1 MSQYGFGRSV
11 RRLEDA
17 RLLMGHGRYTADIDL
32 PGQAYAHVVR
42 ASYAHAEVRAV
53 GVARARAAPGVLAVL
68 TARDLDA
75 DGLGPLA
82 GWETVKNADGGAPF
96 TPDRPLLAGDRVR
109 YAGEPLALVVAD
121 TRDAAEDGAEL
132 VDVDYRDLAAVTDTG
147 AAMAADAPRLW
158 DEAPDNVAMDW
169 ASGDRDATARAFSEA
184 AHVTRLN
191 LVNNR
196 VIGMPMEPVAAVGVY
211 EPADGRYRLY
221 TPTQGVHRFRD
232 QIAAEVLK
240 IPARNLDVISP
251 DVGGGFGVRIR
262 PIPEQVLVLWA
273 ARRVGRPVKWV
284 APRTEAMVADV
295 HARDHVTE
303 AELALDGDGRFL
315 AIRVSVT
322 AAMGAYVSTNGRTS
336 PTEGFA
342 TAIPSVYKTPAFHV
356 RVCGVF
362 TNTAPTNAYR
372 GAGRPEA
379 IYVVERLIDTAAAEL
394 GLSPVELRNRNL
406 VPADAMPYRA
416 PSGDVYDSGDF
427 PRMLRD
433 ALAAADADGFPARCR
448 EARARGRRRGL
459 GISVYMKINGGPPGE
474 LAEVRFDEGG
484 GVTVLIGSQSNG
496 QGHETALAQMVCG
509 RLGIPIESV
518 RVVQGDTTRVA
529 NGHGTGGSSLLSV
542 DGIAL
547 RDAIERV
554 VEAGKRIAGHALEA
568 AEADIDFADGRY
580 VVAGTDRTLDMAE
593 VALMSFEAGPGAA
606 GTGAGLAE
614 RACFAKDANTYTNGC
629 HVSEVEVDIDTGKV
643 DLVSHTVVD
652 DLGRVLNP
660 MMAAGQIQGGLVQ
673 GLGQALCEL
682 TAYDP
687 DSGQLLTGS
696 FMDYCLP
703 RAGDVPDLDVRF
715 VEIPCTTNPL
725 GVKGAGEAGTT
736 GAPPAVV
743 NAVVDALREF
753 GVRHIDMPLTPLRV
767 WRAIHARDGG

>member
-1 MSQYGFGRSV
+1 M
-11 RRLEDA
+11 
-17 RLLMGHGRYTADIDL
+17 
-32 PGQAYAHVVR
+32 
-42 ASYAHAEVRAV
+42 

-496 QGHETALAQMVCG
+496 QGH
-509 RLGIPIESV
+509 
-518 RVVQGDTTRVA
+518 
-529 NGHGTGGSSLLSV
+529 
-542 DGIAL
+542 
-547 RDAIERV
+547 RDRP
-554 VEAGKRIAGHALEA
+554 R
-568 AEADIDFADGRY
+568 ADGLRPARHPDRECAGGPRRHDPRRQRPRDRRLEP
-580 VVAGTDRTLDMAE
+580 VVRRRHRAQGRDRAGRRGGQTDRRTRPRSGRGRHRLRRRPLRGRRHRPDARHGGGRPDI
-593 VALMSFEAGPGAA
+593 VRGRPRRGPAREPASRSAPASPRTRTRTPTAA
-606 GTGAGLAE
+606 TSP
-614 RACFAKDANTYTNGC
+614 R
-629 HVSEVEVDIDTGKV
+629 SRVDIDTGKV